1 MKKNL
6 TRPFLALTIVGGLLP
21 LAAQAQLRITEVSS
35 TGSGNST
42 YQHDWFEL
50 RNDGPLSLDITG
62 WRVDDDS
69 ALFSSALTLRG
80 VTSIAPG
87 QVVIFM
93 ESNTSGTSDAANGAA
108 FESAW
113 FGSNI
118 PAGFTL
124 GFYGGSGIGL
134 SSTSDAV
141 NIYDS
146 TGVLQAGVTFGLA
159 TTGVSFDNAAGLSG
173 EISLLSAV
181 GVNGAFNSVTGSEIG
196 SPGIAPVPE
205 PSVIALAG
213 LGLVSLLGLRRLKNR
228 QA

>member
-1 MKKNL
+1 MKKTL
-6 TRPFLALTIVGGLLP
+6 RPLIALALTASLSP
-21 LAAQAQLRITEVSS
+21 FTTQAQLVISEVSS

-42 YQHDWFEL
+42 YAKDWFEL

-62 WRVDDDS
+62 WKVDDDS

-87 QVVIFM
+87 QVVVFM
-93 ESNTSGTSDAANGAA
+93 ESNTSGTSDAANGLA

-113 FGSNI
+113 FGSSV
-118 PAGFTL
+118 PAGFTI

-146 TGVLQAGVTFGLA
+146 AGNLQAGVTFGVDA
-159 TTGVSFDNAAGLSG
+159 TGISFDNSAGLSG
-173 EISLLSAV
+173 AISQLSQV

-196 SPGIAPVPE
+196 SPGVAPVPE

-213 LGLVSLLGLRRLKNR
+213 LGLASLVALRRSKNH